1 MIKMNIFSVRIESL
15 FESIA
20 YLPKRS
26 LQPPMK
32 QSTRMLGMV
41 AEMVV
46 IWIQAFVSLLMWFTA
61 SLASLVSIVK
71 MMLQLLV
78 GRVRE
83 FRSLR

>member
-1 MIKMNIFSVRIESL
+1 
-15 FESIA
+15 
-20 YLPKRS
+20 
-26 LQPPMK
+26 MK

-41 AEMVV
+41 AETVV

-61 SLASLVSIVK
+61 SLDSLVSIVK